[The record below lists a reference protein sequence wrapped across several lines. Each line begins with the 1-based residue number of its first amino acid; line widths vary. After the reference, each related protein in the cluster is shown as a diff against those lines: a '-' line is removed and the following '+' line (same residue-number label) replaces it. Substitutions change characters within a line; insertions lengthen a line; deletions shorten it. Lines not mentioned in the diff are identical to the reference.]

1 MALIPGIEQRQPA
14 ADDAD
19 VPSGPAL
26 LVVDDSVMYREG
38 LAAILAGEWG
48 ASAVRTAADLA
59 SMTMAIDRQAPK
71 VILLNLASADS
82 RALLVAAR
90 EASPA
95 SRVVVIGV
103 REDDVDEIIA
113 CADLGVAGYHLRSEP
128 VERLLKLIVAV
139 DAGESLC
146 SPRVTAIIM
155 ARLSTL
161 AARSG
166 PDDQGGGSDT
176 AGGPNPFAGR
186 SRPFEQGDRR
196 SVAHRGS
203 HGEAPRAQCAHQV
216 RRTASRR
223 GRSDPAS
230 PRRIPGSRCAVNEEL
245 DTRPSQDGSR
255 DPFTTRH
262 APAMLE
268 AWLSGWL

>member
-1 MALIPGIEQRQPA
+1 MTTPTCPQ
-14 ADDAD
+14 D
-19 VPSGPAL
+19 PAL
-26 LVVDDSVMYREG
+26 LVVDDSAMYREG
-38 LAAILAGEWG
+38 LATILAGEWG

-71 VILLNLASADS
+71 LILLNLASADS

-146 SPRVTAIIM
+146 SPRVAAIIM

-161 AARSG
+161 VASQVPTTRVVDLTPREVQILSLIDLGLSNREIADRLRIEIHTVKHHVHNVLTKCGVRRRAEAAAILRRR
-166 PDDQGGGSDT
+166 GGS
-176 AGGPNPFAGR
+176 PEFP
-186 SRPFEQGDRR
+186 
-196 SVAHRGS
+196 V
-203 HGEAPRAQCAHQV
+203 
-216 RRTASRR
+216 
-223 GRSDPAS
+223 
-230 PRRIPGSRCAVNEEL
+230 
-245 DTRPSQDGSR
+245 PS
-255 DPFTTRH
+255 TKN
-262 APAMLE
+262 
-268 AWLSGWL
+268 